1 MNLFSDYHRRTFLIG
16 LVVSIISCLLTLNR
30 EASSQSIEEPSMEQF
45 DNYLSDYIGNS
56 EKIALLLD
64 YDGTLAKICPH
75 PNDTTMTP
83 ETEQSLRN
91 IGKNSK
97 IFTAVISGRGVD
109 NVKEKVAI
117 DGLVYAGNH
126 GLEILYNN
134 GTRYIHNT
142 GEVSQNYSKMVD
154 ALWQIV
160 RDGAWIEDKKF
171 SLTFHYRAVCED
183 QHSTIRQEAI
193 DIIKSF
199 GYKANQAHCAIEAKP
214 PVEWNKGKAADY
226 ILRHEFG
233 DNWSSEVKT
242 IFAGDDTTDEDVC
255 ELLTGVGVSFR
266 VTADPNVSTKATHK
280 VPSTESVTHLL
291 QWIDRKFS

>member
-1 MNLFSDYHRRTFLIG
+1 
-16 LVVSIISCLLTLNR
+16 
-30 EASSQSIEEPSMEQF
+30 MEKF
-45 DNYLSDYIGNS
+45 NEYLSTYIGNS
-56 EKIALLLD
+56 EKLALLLD
-64 YDGTLAKICPH
+64 YDGTLAKIAPH
-75 PNDTTMTP
+75 PNDTEMTP
-83 ETEQSLRN
+83 ETESSLRSIARN
-91 IGKNSK
+91 PK

-126 GLEILYNN
+126 GLEILYEN
-134 GTRYIHNT
+134 GTRYIHDT
-142 GEVSQNYSKMVD
+142 GDVSKNYTKMIE

-171 SLTFHYRAVCED
+171 SLTFHYRSVCEN

-193 DIIKSF
+193 DIIESY

-214 PVEWNKGKAADY
+214 PVLWNKGKAADY

-233 DNWSSEVKT
+233 ENWRNEVKT

-255 ELLTGVGVSFR
+255 EVLIGSGVSFR
-266 VTADPNVSTKATHK
+266 VTSDPNVNTKATHK

-291 QWIDRKFS
+291 QWIDKRFG